1 MIIYQG
7 FFCFTFRLEPGDL
20 KKRIVTWSQPHV
32 FLPKRETYERKTGPW
47 ISHLSKVPSVKME
60 WWTLSFRGKSLRERK
75 NWKRILIGQFVKN
88 LVCFLSRKIEKL
100 SLVNGYIMPHGCSWK
115 IIWEDRLNIHTTDKF
130 PKELIWEIGST
141 LFLFFKSQHFPCLFP
156 QMNNRP
162 AWKDLWSQERQRM
175 IEMWSWE
182 LEVSSSTFFQ
192 DSLT

>member
-7 FFCFTFRLEPGDL
+7 FFSFTFRLEPGDL

-47 ISHLSKVPSVKME
+47 ISHLSKVPSFKME

-75 NWKRILIGQFVKN
+75 NWKRIDWSVCKEFGLFSFPKN
-88 LVCFLSRKIEKL
+88 WEI
-100 SLVNGYIMPHGCSWK
+100 GYIMPHGCSWK

-130 PKELIWEIGST
+130 PKELVWEIGST

-182 LEVSSSTFFQ
+182 LEVRSSTFFQ